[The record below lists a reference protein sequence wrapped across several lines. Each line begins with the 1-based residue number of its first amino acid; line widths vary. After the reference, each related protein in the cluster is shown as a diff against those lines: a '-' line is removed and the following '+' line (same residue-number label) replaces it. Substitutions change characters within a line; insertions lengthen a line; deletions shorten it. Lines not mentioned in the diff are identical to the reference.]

1 MKTFL
6 KIGLLS
12 LAVMVVSCKKEEQN
26 LSIHNASSKG
36 FYFLTKN
43 KMDGGIAIMSLRG
56 DEDLMLVNEKAKF
69 SKAIT
74 DEFLD
79 KFKLGDN
86 YVFYVVNKDD
96 LAMPLIG
103 LKTAKMYD
111 SIVVPAGNDI
121 TRVDLYVRD
130 TIGGKLSLSSRVK
143 SVTSL
148 F

>member
-12 LAVMVVSCKKEEQN
+12 LAVMAVSCKKEQH
-26 LSIHNASSKG
+26 LSVHNASASG
-36 FYFLTKN
+36 FYFLN
-43 KMDGGIAIMSLRG
+43 KAKLNGSVAIMSLRG
-56 DEDLMLVNEKAKF
+56 DEGLLEINKK
-69 SKAIT
+69 
-74 DEFLD
+74 DEFTRQINNDLLD
-79 KFKLGDN
+79 NFKVGDN
-86 YVFYVVNKDD
+86 YVFYLINKND
-96 LAMPLIG
+96 LAVPLVN
-103 LKTAKMYD
+103 LKVAKMYD